1 MNWLNLTND
10 DQLVSLNDQSF
21 TSPILILKHST
32 RCSISCMAKDRLER
46 KWSFDPEKL
55 PSYYLDVLLSRNI
68 SNLVSEKYGVE
79 HASPQVLII
88 NKGKCIY
95 SASHSE
101 ISFES
106 LKDLISI

>member
-1 MNWLNLTND
+1 MKWLNLTNED
-10 DQLVSLNDQSF
+10 HLISLNALSF
-21 TSPILILKHST
+21 KLPMVILKHST

-46 KWSFDPEKL
+46 KWMFDPEKV
-55 PSYYLDVLLSRNI
+55 PSYYLDVLMSRNV
-68 SNLVSEKYGVE
+68 SNLVAEKYDIE

-88 NKGKCIY
+88 HNGECIY

-106 LKDLISI
+106 LKDLINN